1 MGSAENIDIRPGT
14 VADVPIVL
22 GLLDK
27 AVRWL
32 VARGRPGQWGT
43 EPLSARPQLH
53 ASTSDAAR
61 AGNLFLAYL
70 GGQPVGA
77 LTVGDTP
84 AYVPSAPEP
93 ELYVNLLVTD
103 RDHPGHNVGGL
114 LLDHARQLGRA
125 RGVVLLRVDCYAGD
139 DQALIRYYER
149 QGFQRV
155 TPFEV
160 ARENAP
166 AWPGQLL
173 QDRLDDAPSRAAKTM
188 T

>member
-32 VARGRPGQWGT
+32 VERGRSGQWGT
-43 EPLSARPQLH
+43 EPLSAQPRHH
-53 ASTSDAAR
+53 ASTSAAAR
-61 AGNLFLAYL
+61 AGNLHLAYL

-77 LTVGDTP
+77 LTVGNTP
-84 AYVPSAPEP
+84 GYVPPAPEP

-103 RDHPGHNVGGL
+103 HAYAGHNIGGL

-125 RGVVLLRVDCYAGD
+125 CGAVLLRVDCYAGD

-173 QDRLDDAPSRAAKTM
+173 QDRLDDGPSRATDAT